1 MEMEKDISKTTLL
14 QNWKALTMC
23 CIIAMAPFQYGIDF
37 GMIGGLQAMVG
48 FLQVFGYP
56 DPASPNG
63 YNISPTVQQLI
74 SSLMTLGAVVGSVL
88 CGPIGMYLSR
98 RQGLWLATLSCY
110 VANTIMMATTDIGA
124 VYFARL
130 LIGIA
135 NGFFQVFAQLY
146 LQESAPPHLR
156 GLALALYQWWCS
168 LGSLIGTIVDNF
180 TAPLAGRAS
189 YLIPLG
195 LIYVVPAFLSIAIIF
210 LPESPRWLAQK
221 GRFEEARKALVRLR
235 PAVMD
240 PQTVDDE
247 LHDIKVGL
255 EIEREIAQS
264 TSVWDMFKNP
274 VDRRRTL
281 LSVGA
286 VALQGASGA
295 MFMLVYGTYFF
306 TMADMSK
313 PFLDSVILSVVG
325 LVVITIAFFYVR
337 WFGRRN
343 ILMIGMGVS
352 AIAMLVEAAVYQH
365 SPGTVPTGKVIVG
378 MAVLYIIFYNG
389 CVSAFAWM
397 VGGEIPAQHLR
408 SYTLGLAAA
417 VGFALGW
424 LAAFTAP
431 YFINPDDLNW
441 GPKYGYIWFASNA
454 VSVLWIYLYLPETK
468 DRTLEELD
476 EMFAARVPARKFA
489 GYKCANLRIGDT
501 DLREKDAGEHIEVI
515 QVEENSK

>member
-1 MEMEKDISKTTLL
+1 M
-14 QNWKALTMC
+14 
-23 CIIAMAPFQYGIDF
+23 P
-37 GMIGGLQAMVG
+37 G
-48 FLQVFGYP
+48 FLQVFGYV
-56 DPASPNG
+56 DPASPIG

-74 SSLMTLGAVVGSVL
+74 SSLMTLGAVVGSLL
-88 CGPIGMYLSR
+88 CGPLGAVLSR
-98 RQGLWLATLSCY
+98 RQGLWLATITCY
-110 VANTIMMATTDIGA
+110 IANTIMMATTNIGA

-168 LGSLIGTIVDNF
+168 LGTLIGTIVDNF
-180 TAPLAGRAS
+180 TEPLGGRPS

-195 LIYVVPAFLSIAIIF
+195 LIYIVPAILSVAIIF
-210 LPESPRWLAQK
+210 LPESPRWLAQVGK
-221 GRFEEARKALVRLR
+221 FEQARESLLKLR
-235 PAVMD
+235 PKNMEPTA
-240 PQTVDDE
+240 VDDE

-255 EIEREIAQS
+255 EIEREISQS
-264 TSVWDMFKNP
+264 VSVLDMFRNP
-274 VDRRRTL
+274 IDRRRTL

-295 MFMLVYGTYFF
+295 MFMLIYGTYFF

-313 PFLDSVILSVVG
+313 PFLDSVILTVVG
-325 LVVITIAFFYVR
+325 LVVITLAFFYVR
-337 WFGRRN
+337 YFGRRN
-343 ILMIGMGVS
+343 ILMVGMFMEG
-352 AIAMLVEAAVYQH
+352 IAMLVQACVYQH
-365 SPGTVPTGKVIVG
+365 SPGTVSTGKVIVG

-408 SYTLGLAAA
+408 SYTLGLASA
-417 VGFALGW
+417 VGFILGW
-424 LAAFTAP
+424 IAAFTAP

-441 GPKYGYIWFASNA
+441 GPKYGYIWFGSNMVA
-454 VSVLWIYLYLPETK
+454 VLWIFFFLPETK

-476 EMFAARVPARKFA
+476 EMFAARVPARKFV
-489 GYKCANLRIGDT
+489 GYKCANLRIGEGEVN
-501 DLREKDAGEHIEVI
+501 EKVVME
-515 QVEENSK
+515 QVELDQKANEK